1 MRLTH
6 LDLIRYGRFT
16 DRRIELPRAERDF
29 HFILGPNEAGKS
41 TTRSAIS
48 DLLFGIPARTRL
60 AFLHAMPDLRLGAGL
75 MDGTGDGRQPGSGA
89 MLEVQRVKGN
99 KQTLRDRADKP
110 LPDNALAPFIG
121 NTDGDFFNQMFSL
134 DHGRM
139 VQGGRSILS
148 ASDNLGQILFQSAAG
163 IAGLGQVRDALQ
175 AEADRLWS
183 PRRAKDRQFYIAA
196 DELEAATA
204 ALKSTTVRTKAW
216 VDAHDAMAAAEQAF
230 NQLREQVAAVRQQR
244 ARLERIRRVLP
255 TLQALQSLR
264 AQRDA
269 MGAVVELPPSA
280 AQTLLEAERA
290 MGIEQVAIDHQAAL
304 LAQAQAALAEIPGHT
319 APLDAAA
326 EITELDEQRV
336 QYRAYATD
344 MPRRQAECDAQ
355 WTIALRLA
363 AQLGWTGASEQ
374 GLLARIPPQPLRT
387 TLARLAR
394 DGGPL
399 RQAADAARRAAR
411 KKQAEFDQT
420 TATLAQL
427 PAAQLPLELQTALQ
441 RAKKL
446 GDVATA
452 LQTATQQVARS
463 GAALE
468 AALAGLGR
476 WRAPVADLL
485 AMTPPAADALQAL
498 QQDSLQDAA
507 QARALAAR
515 ITQLAQQAE
524 QAALDARQ
532 YRASHDTVSR
542 DELEAARQQRDRI
555 WQSMKADPTT
565 LPQRSD
571 DFELQLDTADALADR
586 RHDTAQDASELQA
599 RLAQEERARLD
610 LRQARD
616 EEVQLQQRADRRQ
629 AQWATLAEGC
639 GLAGLPFEAAPAW
652 LAARSRALDAAA
664 AAADAQTEAQRLQ
677 LAVAEAWVGLAR
689 ALGQSA
695 GQGTSADTAPVV
707 DVAAAASLVDVAE
720 LDRLMLEAETRA
732 HAAATVSG
740 QRKELDKLRNDAQ
753 VALLALTDDAQA
765 AEQALDRWTTQWRRG
780 LAEAGLAA
788 DAEPPAV
795 EAQLAQL
802 DEMAQALDAM
812 RRIRV
817 DRIDK
822 MQADLDRHAAAAQ
835 ALAQRLQP
843 TLAAQPADVI
853 VRALNGQLADARA
866 LQERAQRL
874 RVDMAS
880 ADAQLRAATLRRD
893 QARASLA
900 ALMQRA
906 GTASIDALP
915 DAIARSDRWRALQF
929 ETTAAG
935 RAAAEAGDG
944 LSLAQL
950 QGEASGTDPIQLV
963 GELGSLAAKDD
974 ELVNALSAAA
984 AHRQAATAA
993 LQAIAG
999 TADAAQAEARRQQA
1013 LAAMADAVERYIKVF
1028 TAARLLGWSI
1038 ERYRETRQGPMLG
1051 AASGVFAQLTL
1062 GSFDRLVVDFEHDP
1076 PRLQGHRPDG
1086 GLVDID
1092 GMSEGT
1098 QDQLFLALRLAAL
1111 DLHLDHAPALPFI
1124 ADDLFVNHDDARAM
1138 AGLQALGELS
1148 RKTQVLFFT
1157 HHAHLLPL
1165 VQQVFADGMNIVRL

>member
-16 DRRIELPRAERDF
+16 DRRLDLPLAERDF
-29 HFILGPNEAGKS
+29 HCILGPNKAGKS

-75 MDGTGDGRQPGSGA
+75 MAGRDGRQPGSTT
-89 MLEVQRVKGN
+89 LEVQRVKGN
-99 KQTLRDRADKP
+99 KQTLRDGADKP

-121 NTDGDFFNQMFSL
+121 PTDGDFFNQMFSL
-134 DHGRM
+134 DHARL

-148 ASDNLGQILFQSAAG
+148 ASDSLGQILFQSAAG

-183 PRRAKDRQFYIAA
+183 PRRAKDRQVYMAA
-196 DELEAATA
+196 DALEAATA
-204 ALKSTTVRTKAW
+204 ALKSATVRTKAW
-216 VDAHDAMAAAEQAF
+216 VDAHDAKTAAEQAF
-230 NQLREQVAAVRQQR
+230 EQLREQLAQVRQQR

-255 TLQALQSLR
+255 ALQALQSLGT
-264 AQRDA
+264 QRDA
-269 MGAVVELPPSA
+269 MGPVVELPASA
-280 AQTLLEAERA
+280 GQTLQEAERA
-290 MGIEQVAIDHQAAL
+290 MHTEQVAIDHQAAL
-304 LAQAQAALAEIPGHT
+304 RAQAQAALAEIPAHT
-319 APLDAAA
+319 ALLAAA
-326 EITELDEQRV
+326 TDITELDEQRV

-355 WTIALRLA
+355 WAIAQRLA
-363 AQLGWTGASEQ
+363 AALGWLGVDEQ
-374 GLLARIPPQPLRT
+374 GMRARTPAQPLRNA
-387 TLARLAR
+387 LARLAR
-394 DGGPL
+394 DGSPL
-399 RQAADAARRAAR
+399 RQAADAAHRAVR
-411 KKQAEFDQT
+411 HKQAELDQA

-427 PAAQLPLELQTALQ
+427 PAAELPLDLQAALQ

-446 GDVATA
+446 GDVAAA
-452 LQTATQQVARS
+452 LQLAEQQVARS
-463 GAALE
+463 RAALDD
-468 AALAGLGR
+468 ALASLGR
-476 WRAPVADLL
+476 WRAPVADLR
-485 AMTPPAADALQAL
+485 AMTPPTADALQAW

-507 QARALAAR
+507 QARALATR
-515 ITQLAQQAE
+515 TTQLAQQAE

-542 DELEAARQQRDRI
+542 DELDDARQQRDRL
-555 WQSMKADPTT
+555 WQSMKADPAT

-571 DFELQLDTADALADR
+571 DFELRLGAADALADR

-610 LRQARD
+610 LQQARH
-616 EEVQLQQRADRRQ
+616 EQAQLQQRAEHRQ
-629 AQWATLAEGC
+629 TQWSTLAQAC

-664 AAADAQTEAQRLQ
+664 AAAETQAGAQRLHD
-677 LAVAEAWVGLAR
+677 A
-689 ALGQSA
+689 
-695 GQGTSADTAPVV
+695 
-707 DVAAAASLVDVAE
+707 VAAACADLAQVLGAGVGQGEGVGQGAAPGPGGAD
-720 LDRLMLEAETRA
+720 LDRLVLQAEARA
-732 HAAATVSG
+732 HAAAAVSG

-753 VALLALTDDAQA
+753 AALRALADDAQA
-765 AEQALDRWTTQWRRG
+765 AEQALDRWTAPWQQR

-788 DAEPPAV
+788 DAEPSAV

-802 DEMAQALDAM
+802 DALAQALEAM
-812 RRIRV
+812 GRIRV
-817 DRIDK
+817 ERIDK

-835 ALAQRLQP
+835 ALAQRLAPSLLDQP
-843 TLAAQPADVI
+843 AEAIVRSLTAQLAEARAAQD
-853 VRALNGQLADARA
+853 
-866 LQERAQRL
+866 RAQRL
-874 RVDMAS
+874 RVDIAS
-880 ADAQLRAATLRRD
+880 TEAQLQAATLRRD
-893 QARASLA
+893 QAHASLA
-900 ALMQRA
+900 ALMQRT
-906 GTASIDALP
+906 GTTAIDALP
-915 DAIARSDRWRALQF
+915 TAIARSDRWRALQAD
-929 ETTAAG
+929 TAAAE

-944 LSLAQL
+944 LTLAQL
-950 QGEASGTDPIQLV
+950 QAEASSADPVQLV
-963 GELGSLAAKDD
+963 ADLTSLAARDD
-974 ELVNALSAAA
+974 DLVNALSAAA
-984 AHRQAATAA
+984 AQRQATATA

-999 TADAAQAEARRQQA
+999 TADAAQAESRRQQA
-1013 LAAMADAVERYIKVF
+1013 LAAMADAVERYTKVF

-1038 ERYRETRQGPMLG
+1038 ERYREMRQGPMLG
-1051 AASGVFAQLTL
+1051 AASGVFAQLTR
-1062 GSFDRLVVDFEHDP
+1062 GSFDRLVVDFEHEP

-1086 GLVDID
+1086 SLVDID

-1124 ADDLFVNHDDARAM
+1124 ADDLFVNHDDDRAL
-1138 AGLQALGELS
+1138 AGLQALGALS

-1165 VQQVFADGMNIVRL
+1165 VQQAFGRGVNIVRL

>member
-16 DRRIELPRAERDF
+16 DRRIELPLAERDF

-48 DLLFGIPARTRL
+48 DLLFGIPPRTRL

-75 MDGTGDGRQPGSGA
+75 MDGRQPGSDA
-89 MLEVQRVKGN
+89 VLQVQRVKGN

-139 VQGGRSILS
+139 VQGGRSILAAS
-148 ASDNLGQILFQSAAG
+148 ANLGQILFQSAAG

-204 ALKSTTVRTKAW
+204 ALNSTTVRTKAW

-280 AQTLLEAERA
+280 AQTLQEAERA
-290 MGIEQVAIDHQAAL
+290 MGIEQVAIDHQAGL
-304 LAQAQAALAEIPGHT
+304 LAQAKTALAEIPANT
-319 APLDAAA
+319 ALLDAAA
-326 EITELDEQRV
+326 EITDLDEQRV

-355 WTIALRLA
+355 WAIALRLA
-363 AQLGWTGASEQ
+363 AQLGWTGAGEQ

-399 RQAADAARRAAR
+399 RQAADAARRAVR

-427 PAAQLPLELQTALQ
+427 PAAQLPLELQAALQ

-452 LQTATQQVARS
+452 VQAATQQVAKSR
-463 GAALE
+463 AALE
-468 AALAGLGR
+468 TALAGLGR

-485 AMTPPAADALQAL
+485 AMTPPAADALQAM

-507 QARALAAR
+507 QARALATR

-524 QAALDARQ
+524 EAALDARQ

-542 DELEAARQQRDRI
+542 DELDAARQQRDRI
-555 WQSMKADPTT
+555 WQSLKADPTT
-565 LPQRSD
+565 LPQQSD
-571 DFELQLDTADALADR
+571 DFEVQLDTADALADR
-586 RHDTAQDASELQA
+586 RHDTAQEASELQA

-610 LRQARD
+610 LRQAHD

-677 LAVAEAWVGLAR
+677 LAVADAWEGLTR

-695 GQGTSADTAPVV
+695 GRGATTDTAPVG
-707 DVAAAASLVDVAE
+707 DVAATAAAASLVDVAA
-720 LDRLMLEAETRA
+720 LDRLMLEAEARA

-753 VALLALTDDAQA
+753 AALLALADDAHA
-765 AEQALDRWTTQWRRG
+765 AELALERWTTQWRQG

-788 DAEPPAV
+788 DAEPSAV

-802 DEMAQALDAM
+802 DEMAQALEAM

-817 DRIDK
+817 DRLDK
-822 MQADLDRHAAAAQ
+822 MQADLDRHATAGQ

-843 TLAAQPADVI
+843 TLATQPADLI
-853 VRALNGQLADARA
+853 VRALTAQLAEARA

-874 RVDMAS
+874 RVEVTG
-880 ADAQLRAATLRRD
+880 ADEQLRAATLRRD

-915 DAIARSDRWRALQF
+915 DAIARSDRWRALQT
-929 ETTAAG
+929 EATAAE

-963 GELGSLAAKDD
+963 GELDRLAAKDE

-984 AHRQAATAA
+984 AHRQATTAA

-1111 DLHLDHAPALPFI
+1111 DLHLDHAQALPFI
-1124 ADDLFVNHDDARAM
+1124 ADDLFVNHDDARAI

-1165 VQQVFADGMNIVRL
+1165 VQQVFADGVNIVRL

>member
-16 DRRIELPRAERDF
+16 DRRIELPLAERDF

-75 MDGTGDGRQPGSGA
+75 MDSRQPGSDA
-89 MLEVQRVKGN
+89 VLEVQRVKGN

-139 VQGGRSILS
+139 VQGGRSILA

-304 LAQAQAALAEIPGHT
+304 LAQAKTALAEIPANT
-319 APLDAAA
+319 ALLDAAA
-326 EITELDEQRV
+326 EITDLDEQRV

-355 WTIALRLA
+355 WAIALRLA
-363 AQLGWTGASEQ
+363 AQLGWTGAGEQ
-374 GLLARIPPQPLRT
+374 GLLARLPPQPLRT

-399 RQAADAARRAAR
+399 RQAADATRRAVR

-427 PAAQLPLELQTALQ
+427 PAAQLPLELQAALQ

-452 LQTATQQVARS
+452 VQAATQQVAKSR
-463 GAALE
+463 AALE
-468 AALAGLGR
+468 TALAALGR

-507 QARALAAR
+507 QARALATR

-542 DELEAARQQRDRI
+542 DELDAARQQRDRI
-555 WQSMKADPTT
+555 WQSLKADPTT
-565 LPQRSD
+565 LPQQSD
-571 DFELQLDTADALADR
+571 DFELQLNTADALADR
-586 RHDTAQDASELQA
+586 RHDTAQEASELQA
-599 RLAQEERARLD
+599 RLAQEERARMD

-616 EEVQLQQRADRRQ
+616 EEVQLQQRTDRRQ

-664 AAADAQTEAQRLQ
+664 AAADTQTEAQRLQ
-677 LAVAEAWVGLAR
+677 LAVADAWDGLTR

-695 GQGTSADTAPVV
+695 GQGATTDTAPVG
-707 DVAAAASLVDVAE
+707 DMAATAAAASLVDVAA
-720 LDRLMLEAETRA
+720 LDRLMLEAEARA

-740 QRKELDKLRNDAQ
+740 QRKALDKQRNDAQ
-753 VALLALTDDAQA
+753 DALLALADDARA
-765 AEQALDRWTTQWRRG
+765 AELDLERWTTQWRQG

-788 DAEPPAV
+788 DAEPSAV

-802 DEMAQALDAM
+802 DEMAQALEAM

-817 DRIDK
+817 DRLDK

-843 TLAAQPADVI
+843 TLAAQPADLI
-853 VRALNGQLADARA
+853 VRALTAQLAEARA

-874 RVDMAS
+874 RVEVTG
-880 ADAQLRAATLRRD
+880 ADEQLRAATLRRD

-906 GTASIDALP
+906 GTASIAALP
-915 DAIARSDRWRALQF
+915 DAIARSDRWRALQT
-929 ETTAAG
+929 EATAAE

-963 GELGSLAAKDD
+963 GELGSLAAKDE

-984 AHRQAATAA
+984 AHRQAATAT

-1038 ERYRETRQGPMLG
+1038 ERYRETRQGPMLS
-1051 AASGVFAQLTL
+1051 AASGVFAQLTR

-1086 GLVDID
+1086 ALVDID

-1111 DLHLDHAPALPFI
+1111 DLHLNHAQALPFI
-1124 ADDLFVNHDDARAM
+1124 ADDLFVNHDDARAI

-1165 VQQVFADGMNIVRL
+1165 VQQVFADRVNIVRL